1 VLFAVHDP
9 LQGLLVVSPPERGA
23 AHEQLVEQAPQRPQI
38 NRLVVA
44 APFRKKERKKEK
56 EERLNEVLKKEVMGS
71 SGECTNSTH

>member
-44 APFRKKERKKEK
+44 APLRKKKKRKKEK
-56 EERLNEVLKKEVMGS
+56 EERLNEV
-71 SGECTNSTH
+71 